1 MLFLIFFD
9 QYSSCPVKINKSK
22 SETFEANDEIL
33 KTYFDLRNIDM
44 SILIDNLT
52 TYFNNFYNFCFEL
65 EADNMLKG
73 EINFK

>member
-1 MLFLIFFD
+1 MKTLTRIFYDMLLK
-9 QYSSCPVKINKSK
+9 VNKSK

-33 KTYFDLRNIDM
+33 ETYFDLRNIDM

-65 EADNMLKG
+65 EADNML
-73 EINFK
+73 